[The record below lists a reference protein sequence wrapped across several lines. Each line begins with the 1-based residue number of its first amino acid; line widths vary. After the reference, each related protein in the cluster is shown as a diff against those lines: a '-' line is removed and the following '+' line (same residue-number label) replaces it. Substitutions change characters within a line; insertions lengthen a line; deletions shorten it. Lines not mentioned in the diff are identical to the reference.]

1 MTFRRAA
8 PCSRRAHAL
17 RPDDLAAAPRQ
28 DIGEKTSA
36 LSLWNTRVLWLIISN
51 ADGCTL
57 MSAWGCMTRSSL
69 HSMSDLLSES
79 RRPWLPGNHGVPDL
93 GNRLIL
99 PVAELAILGMLPQG
113 HDEAV
118 ENVRL
123 RDDALGQVEP
133 GHDFAQD
140 QRSADDHILSSRR

>member
-28 DIGEKTSA
+28 DIGENTSA

-57 MSAWGCMTRSSL
+57 M
-69 HSMSDLLSES
+69 
-79 RRPWLPGNHGVPDL
+79 PGNQGVPDL

-99 PVAELAILGMLPQG
+99 PIAELAILGMLPQG